1 MYPFSLLYGYLV
13 EIRNQLYTW
22 RIISIYY
29 SKKTIISV
37 GNLSVGG
44 TGKTPCIEYLIEALG
59 NSGALAVISRG
70 YGRNSK
76 GLLTVHGELTANEFG
91 DEPCQIKAKYPQ
103 LQVFVSEKRR
113 DALAFIDISLPT
125 IQAILLDDAYQHI
138 QVSRGVNILIS
149 TYTNPFFKDYM
160 IPTGSLREF
169 RSNAK
174 RADIILFTKCPIDF
188 HDMHYFV
195 NAVNK
200 YASGTPIYFTYV
212 AYKMLR
218 NIYGIDI
225 EYNKCL
231 LVTSI
236 ANPLPI
242 VDYLVSKN
250 MDVVQY
256 KRQDHAQYD
265 ISDIKKIVST
275 CKINSIKNII
285 TTSKDEVKLRPF
297 LSKEYFEDISIF
309 VLDIEMKF
317 FSEEE
322 EQSFLSHLRI

>member
-1 MYPFSLLYGYLV
+1 
-13 EIRNQLYTW
+13 
-22 RIISIYY
+22 
-29 SKKTIISV
+29 
-37 GNLSVGG
+37 
-44 TGKTPCIEYLIEALG
+44 
-59 NSGALAVISRG
+59 
-70 YGRNSK
+70 
-76 GLLTVHGELTANEFG
+76 
-91 DEPCQIKAKYPQ
+91 
-103 LQVFVSEKRR
+103 
-113 DALAFIDISLPT
+113 
-125 IQAILLDDAYQHI
+125 
-138 QVSRGVNILIS
+138 
-149 TYTNPFFKDYM
+149 
-160 IPTGSLREF
+160 
-169 RSNAK
+169 
-174 RADIILFTKCPIDF
+174 
-188 HDMHYFV
+188 MHYFV

-275 CKINSIKNII
+275 CKINSIK
-285 TTSKDEVKLRPF
+285 T
-297 LSKEYFEDISIF
+297 
-309 VLDIEMKF
+309 
-317 FSEEE
+317 
-322 EQSFLSHLRI
+322 